1 MSRAPRIRAAAPA
14 DLPALVAIYNHYIAH
29 TAVTFDLAP
38 LTPADRQPWFD
49 AHRTTGRHR
58 LLVAVD
64 DADRPLGYATTSAWR
79 PKAAY
84 DTTVETSIYC
94 EAAMTGRGLGRALYG
109 ALFDVI
115 AHEDIHCV
123 VAGMTLP
130 NDASRRLHE
139 VFGFVEVGVFHRVG
153 RKFDQFWDVG
163 WYERAVRP
171 GVPVRPRG

>member
-1 MSRAPRIRAAAPA
+1 MNGAPRIRTAVPA
-14 DLPALVAIYNHYIAH
+14 DLPALVAIYNHYIVH
-29 TAVTFDLAP
+29 TSVTFDLAP
-38 LTPADRQPWFD
+38 LTVADRQPWFD
-49 AHRTTGRHR
+49 AHGTTGRYR
-58 LLVAVD
+58 LLVSVD
-64 DADRPLGYATTSAWR
+64 DADRVLGYA

-84 DTTVETSIYC
+84 DTTVEMSIYC
-94 EAAMTGRGLGRALYG
+94 DAAVTGRGLGRALYG

-139 VFGFVEVGVFHRVG
+139 AFGFVEVGVFHRVG

-163 WYERAVRP
+163 WYERVVTP
-171 GVPVRPRG
+171 GVPVRPQSSRAV